1 MPEISSS
8 AWNVRTPNCLCFDSS
23 WRMSEAGVIGYVPRN
38 NGRPLRIDAATS
50 PHAAAVLPVMLAYS
64 PGASTAG
71 LTS

>member
-8 AWNVRTPNCLCFDSS
+8 AWNVRTPNCLCLESS

-38 NGRPLRIDAATS
+38 SGSPLRSEAAMS
-50 PHAAAVLPVMLAYS
+50 PQAAAVLPVTLAYS
-64 PGASTAG
+64 PGSSTAG